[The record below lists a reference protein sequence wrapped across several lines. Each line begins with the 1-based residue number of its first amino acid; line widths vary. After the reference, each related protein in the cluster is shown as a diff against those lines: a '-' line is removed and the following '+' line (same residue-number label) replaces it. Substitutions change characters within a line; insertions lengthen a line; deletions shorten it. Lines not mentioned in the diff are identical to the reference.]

1 MAKQPKSV
9 APTGLSIARN
19 GTAFTLSW
27 KLGDSDYKDGT
38 QLVYNINGAVSSAIS
53 LGKNNPTSYT
63 INPGYYPTYVSFSV
77 RGNRTKYT
85 KNKKTKNPGWSDWS
99 MTEWRAAHTS
109 IPTLEYK
116 RDGANIGTFSW
127 EHSHSDTDNAPF
139 YQVEAQ
145 TCVVTHLGY
154 PSDAEWG
161 AVSVVAETG
170 SQQITEVASGNFVRW
185 YRVRATGVTGSAGWN
200 SSYHSYG
207 TPLPAILDTAV
218 AETYGSVSRIRASWR
233 IWYDDMNPL
242 DTLTIQYA
250 IDTPTDV
257 AMTPPA
263 SGWDDAITVSPSGV
277 SDTIVVNVEDA
288 VGDDQ
293 VMWVRIISTHDEN
306 SNYSNVLVAQ
316 KGALV
321 APDINATPNATTG
334 DVVINITEHTDCP
347 AACTAIFFRSESDP
361 SNDRIVAILPH
372 GTTSTTINVPA
383 VIGAETTC
391 FGAYSFLGTYTG
403 TIISNIQ
410 MRSTANIDSDI
421 VALAPAVISA
431 SMGPVDGSVRIGWEW
446 SWSRATIAELSWAD
460 NEYSWESTEQPTMYK
475 VEDTYSSSWLV
486 MGLETGKR
494 WWFRVRLI
502 NGTEDTDV
510 VGPWSALVSYDLASI
525 PDKPVL
531 NLSKT
536 VINEGGTLTAKWAY
550 NSTSDNDTQAYAE
563 ICEVT
568 FSGNTPVYGTLIAYT
583 ESSQSVEIS
592 QDWATGTT
600 HYLAVRV
607 TSSTGTQS
615 EWSDPVSIYVTEPVT
630 ISVTPDISDGNFAI
644 YCRYTDTIY
653 YTDHMTTMTGERYEM
668 FRPGIAEATHENPFV
683 YTTVDEEAGT
693 ETTTSVYPYGT
704 GAAGALPTLRVMP
717 LTVTVLGAGETGTT
731 VLSIVR
737 SENYHLYRPDD
748 RDFDGYAGETI
759 ATHSQTGET
768 PITIN
773 VSNLVGNLDDG
784 AKYTLVAA
792 VIDTYGQTVS
802 EEIPFAVNWAHK
814 ADVPGAQIRA
824 DKVQRIM
831 KITPIAP
838 DNYEA
843 GDTCDI
849 YRLSADQ
856 PELIVKGAAFGT
868 TYVDPYP
875 AFGESG
881 GHRLV
886 TRTVNGDYATAIGL
900 GWYDTGSSEGDY
912 LDDLNMVIDVNG
924 DQIELPYEITLNN
937 TWGKDFQ
944 RTTYLGGSIHGD
956 WNPAVTRDLSANTV
970 IVRGDDL
977 DRQLA
982 MRDLA
987 GYTGVA
993 HIRTPDGSSLTAD
1006 IQISEAQSYDTK
1018 KVSYTLTI
1026 KAIDTQNPVGMTLD
1040 EWNESHPIG
1049 E

>member
-53 LGKNNPTSYT
+53 LGKNNPTSYV
-63 INPGYYPTYVSFSV
+63 INPGYYPWYVAFSV

-99 MTEWRAAHTS
+99 MTEWRAVHTS

-127 EHSHSDTDNAPF
+127 EHSHSDTDNAPY

-200 SSYHSYG
+200 NSYHLYG

-334 DVVINITEHTDCP
+334 DVVINITENTSCA
-347 AACTAIFFRSESDP
+347 AACTAIFFRSEDDP

-372 GTTSTTINVPA
+372 GTTTTTINVPA
-383 VIGAETTC
+383 VVGAETTC
-391 FGAYSFLGTYTG
+391 FGAYSFLGTYMG

-431 SMGPVDGSVRIGWEW
+431 AMGPVDGSVRIGWEW

-494 WWFRVRLI
+494 WFFRVRLI
-502 NGTEDTDV
+502 DGSEDTDV
-510 VGPWSALVSYDLASI
+510 VGPWSALASYDLASI
-525 PDKPVL
+525 PEKPVL

-536 VINEGGTLTAKWAY
+536 VINEGGTVTAKWAY

-568 FSGNTPVYGTLIAYT
+568 FSGNTPVYGDLVAYT
-583 ESSQSVEIS
+583 ESSQSIEIS
-592 QDWATGTT
+592 QEWTTGTT

-615 EWSDPVSIYVTEPVT
+615 EWSEPVGVYVAEPVSIDITQTSITNGIVTAMPITAT
-630 ISVTPDISDGNFAI
+630 I
-644 YCRYTDTIY
+644 
-653 YTDHMTTMTGERYEM
+653 TG
-668 FRPGIAEATHENPFV
+668 
-683 YTTVDEEAGT
+683 AGVSG
-693 ETTTSVYPYGT
+693 TTTLVIKR
-704 GAAGALPTLRVMP
+704 A
-717 LTVTVLGAGETGTT
+717 ED
-731 VLSIVR
+731 
-737 SENYHLYRPDD
+737 YHLYRPDD
-748 RDFDGYAGETI
+748 KDFDGYAGETI

-773 VSNLVGNLDDG
+773 VTDLVGNLDDG
-784 AKYTLVAA
+784 AKYTMIAT
-792 VIDTYGQTVS
+792 VIDTYGQTAS
-802 EEIPFAVNWAHK
+802 EEIPFAVNWSHK
-814 ADVPGAQIRA
+814 AEAPGAQIRA

-838 DNYEA
+838 DNYVS

-856 PELIVKGAAFGT
+856 PELIVKGAEFGV

-875 AFGESG
+875 AFGEAG

-900 GWYDTGSSEGDY
+900 GWYDTSSSDGDY
-912 LDDLNMVIDVNG
+912 LDDLNMIINVNG

-987 GYTGVA
+987 GYAGVA

-1006 IQISEAQSYDTK
+1006 IQISESQSYDTK
-1018 KVSYTLTI
+1018 KVSYSLTI
-1026 KAIDTQNPVGMTLD
+1026 KAIDPQNPVGMTLA
-1040 EWNESHPIG
+1040 EWNDAHPIG